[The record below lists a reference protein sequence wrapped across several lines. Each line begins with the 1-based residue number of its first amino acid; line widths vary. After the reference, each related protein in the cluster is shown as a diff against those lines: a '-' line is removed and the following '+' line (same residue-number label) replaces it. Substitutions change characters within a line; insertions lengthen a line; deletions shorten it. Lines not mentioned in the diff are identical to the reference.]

1 MNRPLKNVA
10 SKMPLLIFPV
20 LPTSYGR
27 LKQQRKYTNIREVDQ
42 KGKTMFRKIK
52 GGAVIFFSTPSFFN
66 YDAIDSMRLFA

>member
-42 KGKTMFRKIK
+42 KSKTMFRKIK
-52 GGAVIFFSTPSFFN
+52 GVWHFFFSALFF
-66 YDAIDSMRLFA
+66 